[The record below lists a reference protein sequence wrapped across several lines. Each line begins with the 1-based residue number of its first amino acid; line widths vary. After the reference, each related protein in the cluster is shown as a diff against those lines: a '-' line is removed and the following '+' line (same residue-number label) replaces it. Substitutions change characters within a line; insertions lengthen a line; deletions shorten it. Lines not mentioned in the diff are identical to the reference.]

1 MNMTAAM
8 EARTNKPLT
17 ACTDQEIYLALLD
30 IVREQSAARV
40 RPVTGRK
47 LYYIS
52 AEFLIGKLLSNNLIN
67 LGLYNDTRAALA
79 AAGKNLSDIEEVEP
93 EPSLGNGGLGRL
105 AACFL
110 DSLATL
116 NLPGDGV
123 GLRYHFGLFHQSFKD
138 GVQNELPDP
147 WLTAH
152 SWAEK
157 TDTVYPVELA
167 GKTYNARLYK
177 LAVTGYEG
185 RTNTLNL
192 FDLDTIDESIVH
204 DGITFDKTDIDK
216 NLTLFLYP
224 DDSDEA
230 GRRLRVYQQYLM
242 VSAGAQLILA
252 ECAAR
257 GCDYHDLADY
267 AAIQINDT
275 HPSMVIPELIRLLG
289 EKGIDFDEA
298 VEIVTKTCAYTNHT
312 ILAEA
317 LEKWPRAYLDA
328 VVPQLMPII
337 EKLDTLARTRTTDES
352 LAIIDGDDRV
362 HMAHMDIHFTHSTN
376 GVAYLHTEI
385 LKNSE
390 LHGFY
395 QLYPEKFNNKTNG
408 ITFRRWLLECDPALT
423 AEIDT
428 IDAAA
433 LQPGEE
439 KTLQERKNVITHAQS
454 ILAGITAAHLALAGD
469 EDGEQAGAADLLG
482 GAVDGLQNSAR
493 LDESLTAMSE
503 RLNDLYYSARE
514 LATDLADRLDAYG
527 FDAGELDQIETRL
540 DAIYRIKQKFGM
552 EVDELLA
559 RREAAAAELETF
571 QSSGQKIAELKAQ
584 MQTLYAAAKEAAEKL
599 TQSRLKGF
607 AAMNKEMKAA
617 LEFLNMPGIRFALK
631 HTRGPLSSHG
641 QDTVEFLIS
650 TNPGEE
656 PKPLAKIASG
666 GELSRIMLAFKSALA
681 DRDALPTV
689 IYDEIDTGVSGLA
702 AGRIG
707 QLLHQTARGHQV
719 LCITHTPQVAAFAD
733 NQLLIQKNVRKDR
746 TFTEI
751 HTLDMDGRVEVL
763 ARMISGDKVSE
774 LSLASARELIEK
786 SK

>member
-1 MNMTAAM
+1 MLANLKIENVAVIEKAEVNFTPGFNVLTGETGAGKSILIDSINAILGNRTSRELVRSGAQKACIWATFERIPDSVKKQLEKCGYEANDDLLLYREINAEGKGSCRVNGMPATAAVVRDIS
-8 EARTNKPLT
+8 AGLLSIHGQHDSQSLTNPALH
-17 ACTDQEIYLALLD
+17 LGLLD
-30 IVREQSAARV
+30 QYAQNRALFAEYYRRYREL
-40 RPVTGRK
+40 VTVKR
-47 LYYIS
+47 
-52 AEFLIGKLLSNNLIN
+52 
-67 LGLYNDTRAALA
+67 
-79 AAGKNLSDIEEVEP
+79 
-93 EPSLGNGGLGRL
+93 
-105 AACFL
+105 
-110 DSLATL
+110 
-116 NLPGDGV
+116 
-123 GLRYHFGLFHQSFKD
+123 Q
-138 GVQNELPDP
+138 
-147 WLTAH
+147 
-152 SWAEK
+152 
-157 TDTVYPVELA
+157 
-167 GKTYNARLYK
+167 
-177 LAVTGYEG
+177 
-185 RTNTLNL
+185 
-192 FDLDTIDESIVH
+192 
-204 DGITFDKTDIDK
+204 
-216 NLTLFLYP
+216 
-224 DDSDEA
+224 
-230 GRRLRVYQQYLM
+230 
-242 VSAGAQLILA
+242 
-252 ECAAR
+252 
-257 GCDYHDLADY
+257 
-267 AAIQINDT
+267 
-275 HPSMVIPELIRLLG
+275 
-289 EKGIDFDEA
+289 
-298 VEIVTKTCAYTNHT
+298 
-312 ILAEA
+312 
-317 LEKWPRAYLDA
+317 LDA
-328 VVPQLMPII
+328 LNASESDKQRRI
-337 EKLDTLARTRTTDES
+337 E
-352 LAIIDGDDRV
+352 
-362 HMAHMDIHFTHSTN
+362 
-376 GVAYLHTEI
+376 
-385 LKNSE
+385 
-390 LHGFY
+390 
-395 QLYPEKFNNKTNG
+395 
-408 ITFRRWLLECDPALT
+408 ALT

-454 ILAGITAAHLALAGD
+454 ILEGITAAHLALAGD
-469 EDGEQAGAADLLG
+469 EDGEQSGAADLLG

-493 LDESLTAMSE
+493 LDETLAPMSE

-527 FDAGELDQIETRL
+527 FDTGELDQIESRL
-540 DAIYRIKQKFGM
+540 DTIYRIKQKFGM

-631 HTRGPLSSHG
+631 HARGPLSSHG
-641 QDTVEFLIS
+641 QDSVEFLIS

-707 QLLHQTARGHQV
+707 QLLHQTAKGHQV

-733 NQLLIQKNVRKDR
+733 NQLLIQKNVRNDR

-774 LSLASARELIEK
+774 LSLASARELNEK

>member
-1 MNMTAAM
+1 MLANLKIENVAVIEKAEVNFTPGFNVLTGETGAGKSILIDSINAILGIRTSRELVRSGAQKACIWATFERIPDSVKKQLEKCGYEANDDLLLYREINAEGKGSCRVNGMPATAAVVRDIS
-8 EARTNKPLT
+8 AGLLSIHGQHDSQSLTNPALH
-17 ACTDQEIYLALLD
+17 LGLLD
-30 IVREQSAARV
+30 QYAQNRALFAEYYRRYREL
-40 RPVTGRK
+40 VTVKR
-47 LYYIS
+47 
-52 AEFLIGKLLSNNLIN
+52 
-67 LGLYNDTRAALA
+67 
-79 AAGKNLSDIEEVEP
+79 
-93 EPSLGNGGLGRL
+93 
-105 AACFL
+105 
-110 DSLATL
+110 
-116 NLPGDGV
+116 
-123 GLRYHFGLFHQSFKD
+123 Q
-138 GVQNELPDP
+138 
-147 WLTAH
+147 
-152 SWAEK
+152 
-157 TDTVYPVELA
+157 
-167 GKTYNARLYK
+167 
-177 LAVTGYEG
+177 
-185 RTNTLNL
+185 
-192 FDLDTIDESIVH
+192 
-204 DGITFDKTDIDK
+204 
-216 NLTLFLYP
+216 
-224 DDSDEA
+224 
-230 GRRLRVYQQYLM
+230 
-242 VSAGAQLILA
+242 
-252 ECAAR
+252 
-257 GCDYHDLADY
+257 
-267 AAIQINDT
+267 
-275 HPSMVIPELIRLLG
+275 
-289 EKGIDFDEA
+289 
-298 VEIVTKTCAYTNHT
+298 
-312 ILAEA
+312 
-317 LEKWPRAYLDA
+317 LDA
-328 VVPQLMPII
+328 LNASESDKQRRI
-337 EKLDTLARTRTTDES
+337 E
-352 LAIIDGDDRV
+352 
-362 HMAHMDIHFTHSTN
+362 
-376 GVAYLHTEI
+376 
-385 LKNSE
+385 
-390 LHGFY
+390 
-395 QLYPEKFNNKTNG
+395 
-408 ITFRRWLLECDPALT
+408 ALT

-454 ILAGITAAHLALAGD
+454 ILEGITAAHLALAGD
-469 EDGEQAGAADLLG
+469 EDGEQSGAADLLG

-493 LDESLTAMSE
+493 LDETLAPMSE

-527 FDAGELDQIETRL
+527 FDTGELDQIESRL
-540 DAIYRIKQKFGM
+540 DTIYRIKQKFGM

-631 HTRGPLSSHG
+631 HARGPLSSHG

-707 QLLHQTARGHQV
+707 QLLHQTAKGHQV

-733 NQLLIQKNVRKDR
+733 NQLLIQKNVRNDR

>member
-1 MNMTAAM
+1 MLASLKIENVAVIEKAEVNFTPGFNVLTGETGAGKSILIDSINAILGNRTSRELVRSGAQKACIWATFESIPTSVKKQLEKCGYEVTDDLLLYREINAEGKGSCRVNGMPATAAVV
-8 EARTNKPLT
+8 RDISSGLLSIHGQHDSQSLTNPALH
-17 ACTDQEIYLALLD
+17 LGLLD
-30 IVREQSAARV
+30 QYAQNRDLFAEYYRRYREL
-40 RPVTGRK
+40 VTVKR
-47 LYYIS
+47 
-52 AEFLIGKLLSNNLIN
+52 
-67 LGLYNDTRAALA
+67 
-79 AAGKNLSDIEEVEP
+79 
-93 EPSLGNGGLGRL
+93 
-105 AACFL
+105 
-110 DSLATL
+110 
-116 NLPGDGV
+116 
-123 GLRYHFGLFHQSFKD
+123 Q
-138 GVQNELPDP
+138 
-147 WLTAH
+147 
-152 SWAEK
+152 
-157 TDTVYPVELA
+157 
-167 GKTYNARLYK
+167 
-177 LAVTGYEG
+177 
-185 RTNTLNL
+185 
-192 FDLDTIDESIVH
+192 
-204 DGITFDKTDIDK
+204 
-216 NLTLFLYP
+216 
-224 DDSDEA
+224 
-230 GRRLRVYQQYLM
+230 
-242 VSAGAQLILA
+242 
-252 ECAAR
+252 
-257 GCDYHDLADY
+257 
-267 AAIQINDT
+267 
-275 HPSMVIPELIRLLG
+275 
-289 EKGIDFDEA
+289 
-298 VEIVTKTCAYTNHT
+298 
-312 ILAEA
+312 
-317 LEKWPRAYLDA
+317 LDA
-328 VVPQLMPII
+328 LNASESDKQRRI
-337 EKLDTLARTRTTDES
+337 E
-352 LAIIDGDDRV
+352 
-362 HMAHMDIHFTHSTN
+362 
-376 GVAYLHTEI
+376 
-385 LKNSE
+385 
-390 LHGFY
+390 
-395 QLYPEKFNNKTNG
+395 
-408 ITFRRWLLECDPALT
+408 ALT

-540 DAIYRIKQKFGM
+540 DTIYRIKQKFGL
-552 EVDELLA
+552 EVDELLT

-751 HTLDMDGRVEVL
+751 HTLDMGGRVEVL

>member
-1 MNMTAAM
+1 MLANMKIENVAVIEKAEVNFTPGFNVLTGETGAGKSILIDSINAILGNRTSRELVRSGAQKACIWATFERIPDSVKKQLEKCGYEANDDLLLYREINAEGKGSCRVNGMPATAAVVRDIS
-8 EARTNKPLT
+8 AGLLSIHGQHDSQSLTNPALH
-17 ACTDQEIYLALLD
+17 LGLLD
-30 IVREQSAARV
+30 QYAQNRALFAEYYRRYREL
-40 RPVTGRK
+40 VTVKR
-47 LYYIS
+47 
-52 AEFLIGKLLSNNLIN
+52 
-67 LGLYNDTRAALA
+67 
-79 AAGKNLSDIEEVEP
+79 
-93 EPSLGNGGLGRL
+93 
-105 AACFL
+105 
-110 DSLATL
+110 
-116 NLPGDGV
+116 
-123 GLRYHFGLFHQSFKD
+123 Q
-138 GVQNELPDP
+138 
-147 WLTAH
+147 
-152 SWAEK
+152 
-157 TDTVYPVELA
+157 
-167 GKTYNARLYK
+167 
-177 LAVTGYEG
+177 
-185 RTNTLNL
+185 
-192 FDLDTIDESIVH
+192 
-204 DGITFDKTDIDK
+204 
-216 NLTLFLYP
+216 
-224 DDSDEA
+224 
-230 GRRLRVYQQYLM
+230 
-242 VSAGAQLILA
+242 
-252 ECAAR
+252 
-257 GCDYHDLADY
+257 
-267 AAIQINDT
+267 
-275 HPSMVIPELIRLLG
+275 
-289 EKGIDFDEA
+289 
-298 VEIVTKTCAYTNHT
+298 
-312 ILAEA
+312 
-317 LEKWPRAYLDA
+317 LDA
-328 VVPQLMPII
+328 LNASESDKQRRI
-337 EKLDTLARTRTTDES
+337 E
-352 LAIIDGDDRV
+352 
-362 HMAHMDIHFTHSTN
+362 
-376 GVAYLHTEI
+376 
-385 LKNSE
+385 
-390 LHGFY
+390 
-395 QLYPEKFNNKTNG
+395 
-408 ITFRRWLLECDPALT
+408 ALT

-428 IDAAA
+428 LDAAA

-454 ILAGITAAHLALAGD
+454 ILEGITAAHLALAGD
-469 EDGEQAGAADLLG
+469 EDGEQSGAADLLG

-493 LDESLTAMSE
+493 LDETLAPMSE

-527 FDAGELDQIETRL
+527 FDTGELDQIESRL
-540 DAIYRIKQKFGM
+540 DTIYRIKQKFGM

-631 HTRGPLSSHG
+631 HARGPLSSHG

-707 QLLHQTARGHQV
+707 QLLHQTAKGHQV

-733 NQLLIQKNVRKDR
+733 NQLLIQKNVRNDR

-763 ARMISGDKVSE
+763 ARMISGDKVSD

>member
-1 MNMTAAM
+1 MLANLKIENVAVIEKAEVNFTPGFNVLTGETGAGKSILIDSINAILGNRTSRELVRSGAQKACIWATFERIPDSVKKQLEKCGYEANDDLLLYREINAEGKGSCRVNGMPATAAVVRDIS
-8 EARTNKPLT
+8 AGLLSIHGQHDSQSLTNPALH
-17 ACTDQEIYLALLD
+17 LGLLD
-30 IVREQSAARV
+30 QYAQNRALFAEYYRRYREL
-40 RPVTGRK
+40 VTVKR
-47 LYYIS
+47 
-52 AEFLIGKLLSNNLIN
+52 
-67 LGLYNDTRAALA
+67 
-79 AAGKNLSDIEEVEP
+79 
-93 EPSLGNGGLGRL
+93 
-105 AACFL
+105 
-110 DSLATL
+110 
-116 NLPGDGV
+116 
-123 GLRYHFGLFHQSFKD
+123 Q
-138 GVQNELPDP
+138 
-147 WLTAH
+147 
-152 SWAEK
+152 
-157 TDTVYPVELA
+157 
-167 GKTYNARLYK
+167 
-177 LAVTGYEG
+177 
-185 RTNTLNL
+185 
-192 FDLDTIDESIVH
+192 
-204 DGITFDKTDIDK
+204 
-216 NLTLFLYP
+216 
-224 DDSDEA
+224 
-230 GRRLRVYQQYLM
+230 
-242 VSAGAQLILA
+242 
-252 ECAAR
+252 
-257 GCDYHDLADY
+257 
-267 AAIQINDT
+267 
-275 HPSMVIPELIRLLG
+275 
-289 EKGIDFDEA
+289 
-298 VEIVTKTCAYTNHT
+298 
-312 ILAEA
+312 
-317 LEKWPRAYLDA
+317 LDA
-328 VVPQLMPII
+328 LNASESDKQRRI
-337 EKLDTLARTRTTDES
+337 E
-352 LAIIDGDDRV
+352 
-362 HMAHMDIHFTHSTN
+362 
-376 GVAYLHTEI
+376 
-385 LKNSE
+385 
-390 LHGFY
+390 
-395 QLYPEKFNNKTNG
+395 
-408 ITFRRWLLECDPALT
+408 ALT

-454 ILAGITAAHLALAGD
+454 ILEGITAAHLALAGD
-469 EDGEQAGAADLLG
+469 EDGEQSGAADLLG

-493 LDESLTAMSE
+493 LDETLAPMSE

-527 FDAGELDQIETRL
+527 FDTGELDQIESRL
-540 DAIYRIKQKFGM
+540 DTIYRVKQKFGM

-631 HTRGPLSSHG
+631 HARGPLSSHG

-707 QLLHQTARGHQV
+707 QLLHQTAKGHQV

-733 NQLLIQKNVRKDR
+733 NQLLIQKNVRNDR

-763 ARMISGDKVSE
+763 ARMISGDKVSD

>member
-1 MNMTAAM
+1 MLASLKIENVAVIEKAEVNFTPGFNVLTGETGAGKSILIDSINAILGNRTSRELVRSGAQKACIWATFESIPTSVKKQLEKCGYEVTDDLLLYREINAEGKGSCRVNGMPATAAVV
-8 EARTNKPLT
+8 RDISSGLLSIHGQHDSQSLTNPALH
-17 ACTDQEIYLALLD
+17 LGLLD
-30 IVREQSAARV
+30 QYAQNRDLFAEYYRRYREL
-40 RPVTGRK
+40 VTVKR
-47 LYYIS
+47 
-52 AEFLIGKLLSNNLIN
+52 
-67 LGLYNDTRAALA
+67 
-79 AAGKNLSDIEEVEP
+79 
-93 EPSLGNGGLGRL
+93 
-105 AACFL
+105 
-110 DSLATL
+110 
-116 NLPGDGV
+116 
-123 GLRYHFGLFHQSFKD
+123 Q
-138 GVQNELPDP
+138 
-147 WLTAH
+147 
-152 SWAEK
+152 
-157 TDTVYPVELA
+157 
-167 GKTYNARLYK
+167 
-177 LAVTGYEG
+177 
-185 RTNTLNL
+185 
-192 FDLDTIDESIVH
+192 
-204 DGITFDKTDIDK
+204 
-216 NLTLFLYP
+216 
-224 DDSDEA
+224 
-230 GRRLRVYQQYLM
+230 
-242 VSAGAQLILA
+242 
-252 ECAAR
+252 
-257 GCDYHDLADY
+257 
-267 AAIQINDT
+267 
-275 HPSMVIPELIRLLG
+275 
-289 EKGIDFDEA
+289 
-298 VEIVTKTCAYTNHT
+298 
-312 ILAEA
+312 
-317 LEKWPRAYLDA
+317 LDA
-328 VVPQLMPII
+328 LNASESDKQRRI
-337 EKLDTLARTRTTDES
+337 E
-352 LAIIDGDDRV
+352 
-362 HMAHMDIHFTHSTN
+362 
-376 GVAYLHTEI
+376 
-385 LKNSE
+385 
-390 LHGFY
+390 
-395 QLYPEKFNNKTNG
+395 
-408 ITFRRWLLECDPALT
+408 ALT

-527 FDAGELDQIETRL
+527 FDAGELNQIETRL
-540 DAIYRIKQKFGM
+540 DTIYRIKQKFGL

>member
-1 MNMTAAM
+1 MLANLKIENVAVIEKAEVNFTPGFNVLTGETGAGKSILIDSINAILGNRTSRELVRSGAQKACIWATFERIPDSVKKQLEKCGYEANDDLLLYREINAEGKGSCRVNGMPATAAVVRDIS
-8 EARTNKPLT
+8 AGLLSIHGQHDSQSLTNPALH
-17 ACTDQEIYLALLD
+17 LGLLD
-30 IVREQSAARV
+30 QYAQNRALFAEYYRRYREL
-40 RPVTGRK
+40 VTVKR
-47 LYYIS
+47 
-52 AEFLIGKLLSNNLIN
+52 
-67 LGLYNDTRAALA
+67 
-79 AAGKNLSDIEEVEP
+79 
-93 EPSLGNGGLGRL
+93 
-105 AACFL
+105 
-110 DSLATL
+110 
-116 NLPGDGV
+116 
-123 GLRYHFGLFHQSFKD
+123 Q
-138 GVQNELPDP
+138 
-147 WLTAH
+147 
-152 SWAEK
+152 
-157 TDTVYPVELA
+157 
-167 GKTYNARLYK
+167 
-177 LAVTGYEG
+177 
-185 RTNTLNL
+185 
-192 FDLDTIDESIVH
+192 
-204 DGITFDKTDIDK
+204 
-216 NLTLFLYP
+216 
-224 DDSDEA
+224 
-230 GRRLRVYQQYLM
+230 
-242 VSAGAQLILA
+242 
-252 ECAAR
+252 
-257 GCDYHDLADY
+257 
-267 AAIQINDT
+267 
-275 HPSMVIPELIRLLG
+275 
-289 EKGIDFDEA
+289 
-298 VEIVTKTCAYTNHT
+298 
-312 ILAEA
+312 
-317 LEKWPRAYLDA
+317 LDA
-328 VVPQLMPII
+328 LNASESDKQRRI
-337 EKLDTLARTRTTDES
+337 E
-352 LAIIDGDDRV
+352 
-362 HMAHMDIHFTHSTN
+362 
-376 GVAYLHTEI
+376 
-385 LKNSE
+385 
-390 LHGFY
+390 
-395 QLYPEKFNNKTNG
+395 
-408 ITFRRWLLECDPALT
+408 ALT

-454 ILAGITAAHLALAGD
+454 ILEGITAAHLALAGD
-469 EDGEQAGAADLLG
+469 EDGEQSGAADLLG

-493 LDESLTAMSE
+493 LDETLAPMSE

-527 FDAGELDQIETRL
+527 FDTGELDQIESRL
-540 DAIYRIKQKFGM
+540 DTIYRIKQKFGM

-631 HTRGPLSSHG
+631 HARGPLSSHG

-650 TNPGEE
+650 TNPGED

-707 QLLHQTARGHQV
+707 QLLHQTAKGHQV

-733 NQLLIQKNVRKDR
+733 NQLLIQKNVRNDR

-774 LSLASARELIEK
+774 LGLASARELIEK

>member
-1 MNMTAAM
+1 MLASLKIENVAVIEKAEVNFTPGFNVLTGETGAGKSILIDSINAILGNRTSRELVRSGAQKACIWATFESIPTSVKKQLEKCGYEVTDDLLLYREINAEGKGSCRVNGMPATAAVV
-8 EARTNKPLT
+8 RDISSGLLSIHGQHDSQSLTNPALH
-17 ACTDQEIYLALLD
+17 LGLLD
-30 IVREQSAARV
+30 QYAQNRDLFAEYYRRYREL
-40 RPVTGRK
+40 VTVKR
-47 LYYIS
+47 
-52 AEFLIGKLLSNNLIN
+52 
-67 LGLYNDTRAALA
+67 
-79 AAGKNLSDIEEVEP
+79 
-93 EPSLGNGGLGRL
+93 
-105 AACFL
+105 
-110 DSLATL
+110 
-116 NLPGDGV
+116 
-123 GLRYHFGLFHQSFKD
+123 Q
-138 GVQNELPDP
+138 
-147 WLTAH
+147 
-152 SWAEK
+152 
-157 TDTVYPVELA
+157 
-167 GKTYNARLYK
+167 
-177 LAVTGYEG
+177 
-185 RTNTLNL
+185 
-192 FDLDTIDESIVH
+192 
-204 DGITFDKTDIDK
+204 
-216 NLTLFLYP
+216 
-224 DDSDEA
+224 
-230 GRRLRVYQQYLM
+230 
-242 VSAGAQLILA
+242 
-252 ECAAR
+252 
-257 GCDYHDLADY
+257 
-267 AAIQINDT
+267 
-275 HPSMVIPELIRLLG
+275 
-289 EKGIDFDEA
+289 
-298 VEIVTKTCAYTNHT
+298 
-312 ILAEA
+312 
-317 LEKWPRAYLDA
+317 LDA
-328 VVPQLMPII
+328 LNASESDKQRRI
-337 EKLDTLARTRTTDES
+337 E
-352 LAIIDGDDRV
+352 
-362 HMAHMDIHFTHSTN
+362 
-376 GVAYLHTEI
+376 
-385 LKNSE
+385 
-390 LHGFY
+390 
-395 QLYPEKFNNKTNG
+395 
-408 ITFRRWLLECDPALT
+408 ALT

-540 DAIYRIKQKFGM
+540 DTIYRIKQKFGM

-656 PKPLAKIASG
+656 PKPLPKIASG

>member
-1 MNMTAAM
+1 MLASLKIENVAVIEKAEVNFTPGFNVLTGETGAGKSILIDSINAILGNRTSRELVRSGAQKACIWATFESIPASVKKQLEKCGYEVTDDLLLYREINAEGKGSCRVNGMPATAAVV
-8 EARTNKPLT
+8 RDISSGLLSIHGQHDSQSLTNPALH
-17 ACTDQEIYLALLD
+17 LGLLD
-30 IVREQSAARV
+30 QYAQNRDLFAEYYRRYREL
-40 RPVTGRK
+40 VTVKR
-47 LYYIS
+47 
-52 AEFLIGKLLSNNLIN
+52 
-67 LGLYNDTRAALA
+67 
-79 AAGKNLSDIEEVEP
+79 
-93 EPSLGNGGLGRL
+93 
-105 AACFL
+105 
-110 DSLATL
+110 
-116 NLPGDGV
+116 
-123 GLRYHFGLFHQSFKD
+123 Q
-138 GVQNELPDP
+138 
-147 WLTAH
+147 
-152 SWAEK
+152 
-157 TDTVYPVELA
+157 
-167 GKTYNARLYK
+167 
-177 LAVTGYEG
+177 
-185 RTNTLNL
+185 
-192 FDLDTIDESIVH
+192 
-204 DGITFDKTDIDK
+204 
-216 NLTLFLYP
+216 
-224 DDSDEA
+224 
-230 GRRLRVYQQYLM
+230 
-242 VSAGAQLILA
+242 
-252 ECAAR
+252 
-257 GCDYHDLADY
+257 
-267 AAIQINDT
+267 
-275 HPSMVIPELIRLLG
+275 
-289 EKGIDFDEA
+289 
-298 VEIVTKTCAYTNHT
+298 
-312 ILAEA
+312 
-317 LEKWPRAYLDA
+317 LDA
-328 VVPQLMPII
+328 LNASESDKQRRI
-337 EKLDTLARTRTTDES
+337 E
-352 LAIIDGDDRV
+352 
-362 HMAHMDIHFTHSTN
+362 
-376 GVAYLHTEI
+376 
-385 LKNSE
+385 
-390 LHGFY
+390 
-395 QLYPEKFNNKTNG
+395 
-408 ITFRRWLLECDPALT
+408 ALT

-540 DAIYRIKQKFGM
+540 DTIYRIKQKFGM

-559 RREAAAAELETF
+559 RREASAAELETF

-751 HTLDMDGRVEVL
+751 YTLDMDGRVEVL

>member
-1 MNMTAAM
+1 MLANLKIENVAVIEKAEVNFTPGFNVLTGETGAGKSILIDSINAILGNRTSRELVRSGAQKACIWATFERIPDSVKKQLEKCGYEANDDLLLYREINAEGKGSCRVNGMPATAAVVRDIS
-8 EARTNKPLT
+8 AGLLSIHGQHDSQSLTNPALH
-17 ACTDQEIYLALLD
+17 LGLLD
-30 IVREQSAARV
+30 QYAQNRALFAEYYRRYREL
-40 RPVTGRK
+40 VTVKR
-47 LYYIS
+47 
-52 AEFLIGKLLSNNLIN
+52 
-67 LGLYNDTRAALA
+67 
-79 AAGKNLSDIEEVEP
+79 
-93 EPSLGNGGLGRL
+93 
-105 AACFL
+105 
-110 DSLATL
+110 
-116 NLPGDGV
+116 
-123 GLRYHFGLFHQSFKD
+123 Q
-138 GVQNELPDP
+138 
-147 WLTAH
+147 
-152 SWAEK
+152 
-157 TDTVYPVELA
+157 
-167 GKTYNARLYK
+167 
-177 LAVTGYEG
+177 
-185 RTNTLNL
+185 
-192 FDLDTIDESIVH
+192 
-204 DGITFDKTDIDK
+204 
-216 NLTLFLYP
+216 
-224 DDSDEA
+224 
-230 GRRLRVYQQYLM
+230 
-242 VSAGAQLILA
+242 
-252 ECAAR
+252 
-257 GCDYHDLADY
+257 
-267 AAIQINDT
+267 
-275 HPSMVIPELIRLLG
+275 
-289 EKGIDFDEA
+289 
-298 VEIVTKTCAYTNHT
+298 
-312 ILAEA
+312 
-317 LEKWPRAYLDA
+317 
-328 VVPQLMPII
+328 
-337 EKLDTLARTRTTDES
+337 LDTLNASES
-352 LAIIDGDDRV
+352 D
-362 HMAHMDIHFTHSTN
+362 
-376 GVAYLHTEI
+376 
-385 LKNSE
+385 K
-390 LHGFY
+390 
-395 QLYPEKFNNKTNG
+395 Q
-408 ITFRRWLLECDPALT
+408 RRIEALT

-454 ILAGITAAHLALAGD
+454 ILEGITAAHLALAGD
-469 EDGEQAGAADLLG
+469 EDGEQSGAADLLG

-493 LDESLTAMSE
+493 LDETLAPMSE

-527 FDAGELDQIETRL
+527 FDTGELDQIESRL
-540 DAIYRIKQKFGM
+540 DTIYRIKQKFGM

-631 HTRGPLSSHG
+631 HARGPLSSHG

-707 QLLHQTARGHQV
+707 QLLHQTAKGHQV

-733 NQLLIQKNVRKDR
+733 NQLLIQKNVRNDR

-763 ARMISGDKVSE
+763 ARMISGDKVSD

>member
-1 MNMTAAM
+1 MLASLKIENVAVIEKAEVNFTPGFNVLTGETGAGKSILIDSINAILGNRTSRELVRSGAQKACIWATFESIPVSVKKQLEKCGYEVTDDLLLYREINAEGKGSCRVNGMPATAAVV
-8 EARTNKPLT
+8 RDISSGLLSIHGQHDSQSLTNPALH
-17 ACTDQEIYLALLD
+17 LGLLD
-30 IVREQSAARV
+30 QYAQNRDLFAEYYRRYREL
-40 RPVTGRK
+40 VTVKR
-47 LYYIS
+47 
-52 AEFLIGKLLSNNLIN
+52 
-67 LGLYNDTRAALA
+67 
-79 AAGKNLSDIEEVEP
+79 
-93 EPSLGNGGLGRL
+93 
-105 AACFL
+105 
-110 DSLATL
+110 
-116 NLPGDGV
+116 
-123 GLRYHFGLFHQSFKD
+123 Q
-138 GVQNELPDP
+138 
-147 WLTAH
+147 
-152 SWAEK
+152 
-157 TDTVYPVELA
+157 
-167 GKTYNARLYK
+167 
-177 LAVTGYEG
+177 
-185 RTNTLNL
+185 
-192 FDLDTIDESIVH
+192 
-204 DGITFDKTDIDK
+204 
-216 NLTLFLYP
+216 
-224 DDSDEA
+224 
-230 GRRLRVYQQYLM
+230 
-242 VSAGAQLILA
+242 
-252 ECAAR
+252 
-257 GCDYHDLADY
+257 
-267 AAIQINDT
+267 
-275 HPSMVIPELIRLLG
+275 
-289 EKGIDFDEA
+289 
-298 VEIVTKTCAYTNHT
+298 
-312 ILAEA
+312 
-317 LEKWPRAYLDA
+317 LDA
-328 VVPQLMPII
+328 LNASESDKQRRI
-337 EKLDTLARTRTTDES
+337 E
-352 LAIIDGDDRV
+352 
-362 HMAHMDIHFTHSTN
+362 
-376 GVAYLHTEI
+376 
-385 LKNSE
+385 
-390 LHGFY
+390 
-395 QLYPEKFNNKTNG
+395 
-408 ITFRRWLLECDPALT
+408 ALT

-540 DAIYRIKQKFGM
+540 DTIYRIKQKFGM

-571 QSSGQKIAELKAQ
+571 QSAGQKIAELKAQ

-719 LCITHTPQVAAFAD
+719 LCITHTPKVAAFAD

-774 LSLASARELIEK
+774 LSLASARELIER

>member
-1 MNMTAAM
+1 MLANLKIENVAVIEKAEVHFTPGFNVLTGETGAGKSILIDSINAILGNRTSRELVRSGAQKACIWATFEDIPDSVKKQLEKCGYEVSDDLLLYREINAEGKGSCRVNGMPATAAVVRDIS
-8 EARTNKPLT
+8 AGLLSIHGQHDSQSLTNPALH
-17 ACTDQEIYLALLD
+17 LGLLD
-30 IVREQSAARV
+30 QYAQ
-40 RPVTGRK
+40 
-47 LYYIS
+47 
-52 AEFLIGKLLSNNLIN
+52 N
-67 LGLYNDTRAALA
+67 RA
-79 AAGKNLSDIEEVEP
+79 
-93 EPSLGNGGLGRL
+93 
-105 AACFL
+105 
-110 DSLATL
+110 
-116 NLPGDGV
+116 
-123 GLRYHFGLFHQSFKD
+123 LF
-138 GVQNELPDP
+138 
-147 WLTAH
+147 
-152 SWAEK
+152 
-157 TDTVYPVELA
+157 
-167 GKTYNARLYK
+167 
-177 LAVTGYEG
+177 
-185 RTNTLNL
+185 
-192 FDLDTIDESIVH
+192 
-204 DGITFDKTDIDK
+204 
-216 NLTLFLYP
+216 
-224 DDSDEA
+224 
-230 GRRLRVYQQYLM
+230 
-242 VSAGAQLILA
+242 
-252 ECAAR
+252 
-257 GCDYHDLADY
+257 ADY
-267 AAIQINDT
+267 YHRYRAL
-275 HPSMVIPELIRLLG
+275 V
-289 EKGIDFDEA
+289 A
-298 VEIVTKTCAYTNHT
+298 VK
-312 ILAEA
+312 
-317 LEKWPRAYLDA
+317 RQLDA
-328 VVPQLMPII
+328 LNANEADKQRRI
-337 EKLDTLARTRTTDES
+337 E
-352 LAIIDGDDRV
+352 
-362 HMAHMDIHFTHSTN
+362 
-376 GVAYLHTEI
+376 
-385 LKNSE
+385 
-390 LHGFY
+390 
-395 QLYPEKFNNKTNG
+395 
-408 ITFRRWLLECDPALT
+408 ALT
-423 AEIDT
+423 AEINA

-454 ILAGITAAHLALAGD
+454 ILEGITAAHLALAGD
-469 EDGEQAGAADLLG
+469 EDGEQSGAADLLG

-493 LDESLTAMSE
+493 LDETLSPLSE
-503 RLNDLYYSARE
+503 RLSDLYYSARE

-527 FDAGELDQIETRL
+527 FDAGELDQIESRL
-540 DAIYRIKQKFGM
+540 DTIYRIKQKFGM

-584 MQTLYAAAKEAAEKL
+584 MQTLYADAKQAAEKL

-631 HTRGPLSSHG
+631 HARGPLASHG

-707 QLLHQTARGHQV
+707 QLLHQTAKGHQV

-733 NQLLIQKNVRKDR
+733 NQLLIQKNVRNDR